1 MKTPLNPKPIST
13 PTAQRLSVV
22 IADDHPLLLTGF
34 AAALANYGIDVV
46 STHNNP
52 TDALAAYKQLA
63 ADVLIL
69 DIRFGG
75 STNGLDVALKALSE
89 DPTTRVVLLTQ
100 FDQSAIISKS
110 YRGGV
115 LAYITKDLEMD
126 ELVRGITMAAQGATY
141 LPPAVAIRM
150 AREVMD
156 PETISVH
163 TLSDRELEVL
173 KGIATGLTNVQIAE
187 KLEVSAKTVSNDS
200 AEIKR
205 KLRTSRPASLTQY
218 ALRNGLI

>member
-1 MKTPLNPKPIST
+1 MNDT
-13 PTAQRLSVV
+13 PTLPRLCVV

-34 AAALANYGIDVV
+34 AAALANRGIDVV

-52 TDALAAYKQLA
+52 VDAVSAYRRLA

-69 DIRFGG
+69 DIRFGEG
-75 STNGLDVALKALSE
+75 ASGLDVALNAISD
-89 DPTTRVVLLTQ
+89 DPTTRVILLTQ
-100 FDQSAIISKS
+100 FDQSAVISKS

-126 ELVRGITMAAQGATY
+126 ELVRGIEMAAQGKEY
-141 LPPAVAIRM
+141 LPSSVAYRM

-156 PETISVH
+156 PEQISVH
-163 TLSDRELEVL
+163 TLSERELEVL
-173 KGIATGLTNVQIAE
+173 KGIAKGLTNVQIAE
-187 KLEVSAKTVSNDS
+187 NLHVSAKTVSNDS

-205 KLRTSRPASLTQY
+205 KLRTKRTAALTQY